1 MKFMKQLP
9 YPQSRGNQ
17 NKYRDMAK
25 ISQEE
30 SQLLSK
36 DIDAEDAEA
45 QEFLQSF
52 IQGNLS

>member
-36 DIDAEDAEA
+36 DIDVEDAEA